1 MPRGAKHIIPLIFT
15 LFAVAG
21 LSNCGREHASKDKR
35 TEGLTQQTVP
45 QLYRQAPNTSGLES
59 LMQEADTAH
68 DYKMNSLALTEEE
81 RQRLKDAYPALEKL
95 SRNPAL
101 MEMFWPRVCNND
113 RWLNPTEI
121 PWSEAR
127 TLIMSG
133 CVREISQLHFNGL
146 YILITTSSCERY
158 KAPLERIDQADAL
171 LQEIDPKR
179 VFVHY
184 TTQ

>member
-1 MPRGAKHIIPLIFT
+1 
-15 LFAVAG
+15 
-21 LSNCGREHASKDKR
+21 
-35 TEGLTQQTVP
+35 
-45 QLYRQAPNTSGLES
+45 
-59 LMQEADTAH
+59 MQEADTAH

-146 YILITTSSCERY
+146 YILMTLISIIWSWLMLWYTEQPTVRIAMIRKDSSR
-158 KAPLERIDQADAL
+158 KL
-171 LQEIDPKR
+171 
-179 VFVHY
+179 V
-184 TTQ
+184 